1 MVNGRAS
8 SDPSILSVLFR
19 LSAVSALVSLQGCGD
34 GNAPEPVDAPGGVP
48 AISDLVVVDS
58 IGIELGDSNYVF
70 GAILDGCF
78 LSDGRIALVDV
89 IERRVSVF
97 SGEGDFVGSVGRS
110 GGGPGEFAAPYTIAP
125 LSNGGFAVSD
135 VQAGKIVFFDSSLA
149 MEREITGLLPM
160 APSALGLGPEGSV
173 IGNRINYYFEGD
185 ALYRGADIC
194 AWSCSSEPDS
204 VYLGDYAMH
213 PDTEYDTFSFVSTES
228 GALYCTL
235 ISHEE
240 YRLLG
245 LSTPGDTL
253 FAVDRP
259 WQETPVTEEELE
271 AARPYLVIPGPG
283 SESTSEELSAGWEP
297 DPLRYA
303 AIMSGFDSEHRLWVK
318 SGNGETASQVF
329 DLYDMA
335 DGTFIQSVQTTLP
348 PLARYWSFVVTPQGI
363 IGWDH
368 NPSDYPRVYI
378 LETVPG
384 TH

>member
-1 MVNGRAS
+1 MVNGRTS
-8 SDPSILSVLFR
+8 SDPSRLSVLFS
-19 LSAVSALVSLQGCGD
+19 LVSASVSVFLPGCGD
-34 GNAPEPVDAPGGVP
+34 GNASEPVDAPGGIPV
-48 AISDLVVVDS
+48 ISDLVIVDS

-70 GAILDGCF
+70 GAVLDGCF

-89 IERRVSVF
+89 IKRRVSVF
-97 SGEGDFVGSVGRS
+97 SCEGEFVGSVGRP

-149 MEREITGLLPM
+149 LEREITGLLPM
-160 APSALGLGPEGSV
+160 APSALGTGPEGSV
-173 IGNRINYYFEGD
+173 LGNRMNYYFEGE

-194 AWSCSSEPDS
+194 SWSDASEPDS

-213 PDTEYDTFSFVSTES
+213 PDTEFDIFSFVSSDS
-228 GALYCTL
+228 GALYCAL
-235 ISHEE
+235 ISPGE

-245 LSTPGDTL
+245 LAAPGDTL
-253 FAVDRP
+253 FAVVRP

-271 AARPYLVIPGPG
+271 AARPFLVIPGPG

-303 AIMSGFDSEHRLWVK
+303 AIVCGFDSGQRLWVK

-335 DGTFIQSVQTTLP
+335 DGSFIQSVQTTLP
-348 PLARYWSFVVTPQGI
+348 PIARYWAFVVSPQGI

-368 NPSDYPRVYI
+368 NPSDYPRIYV
-378 LETVPG
+378 LETVPEAR
-384 TH
+384 